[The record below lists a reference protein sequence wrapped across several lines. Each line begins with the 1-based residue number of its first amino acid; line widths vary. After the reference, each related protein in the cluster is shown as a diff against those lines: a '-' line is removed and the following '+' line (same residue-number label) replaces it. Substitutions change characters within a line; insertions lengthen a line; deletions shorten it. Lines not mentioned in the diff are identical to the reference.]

1 MAYTIERNGRYTG
14 YYRDKMGNR
23 HSAGTFESKKEAL
36 ARAEV
41 AELSGDV
48 GEYRANMTLEEFVR
62 AWLPN
67 ADLMPLTKKNYL
79 SVLQTHVFPI
89 LGTCKVGEITR
100 VQVKRLNQRLTNAG
114 VSRSM
119 RSHARSALGS
129 AMKELVEY
137 DVLDVN
143 PTHAMKISAPVSK
156 TMNGKVLEPNEY
168 KLIRKSLLHPT
179 ARLFA
184 DFLVMSGCR
193 FGEATELRAGD
204 INFETGEVY
213 IERRVVDLGGEHNN
227 GERFKV
233 IAGTKSGRTR
243 AVVVSKALRE
253 ELEKHVQKHKMQRDD
268 LLFSKSLVA
277 VHLDVKPSGKKVD
290 SHYGHGTRTSYT
302 KAGCRCEACR
312 EANAEYRRSQRC
324 MERTSTVFVL
334 NASNHLP
341 RDTWRRI
348 WMRAIADSG
357 VAWSPRTHDL
367 RHANATMLLKNG
379 VDVHEVK
386 ERLGHSSIQTTER
399 YLHRVQHLKSKAAEA
414 VGEFL

>member
-14 YYRDKMGNR
+14 YYRDKSGCR
-23 HSAGTFESKKEAL
+23 HSAGTFDSQNEAL
-36 ARAEV
+36 ARAQT

-100 VQVKRLNQRLTNAG
+100 VQVKRMNQRLTNSG

-119 RSHARSALGS
+119 RSHAKSALGS

-143 PTHAMKISAPVSK
+143 PTHAMKLAAPVSK
-156 TMNGKVLEPNEY
+156 TQNGKVLDGNDY
-168 KLIRKSLLHPT
+168 KLIREKLTHPS

-204 INFETGEVY
+204 INLETGEVY
-213 IERRVVDLGGEHNN
+213 VERRVVDLGAEYNN

-243 AVVVSKALRE
+243 TVVVSKALRE
-253 ELEKHVQKHKMQRDD
+253 ELEKHVQKHGLQKDD

-277 VHLDVKPSGKKVD
+277 VKLDAKPAGKKVD
-290 SHYGHGTRTSYT
+290 SQYEHGTRTSYT
-302 KAGCRCEACR
+302 KVGCRCEACR
-312 EANAEYRRSQRC
+312 EANAEYRRAQRC
-324 MERTSTVFVL
+324 MERKQILFVL
-334 NASNHLP
+334 NVSDHLP

-348 WMRAIADSG
+348 WMRAIAEAGFS
-357 VAWSPRTHDL
+357 WIPRTHDL

-414 VGEFL
+414 VSEFL